1 VRQVAGFPS
10 LFSKD
15 ASRRVS
21 PGGSSLFVA
30 MQIAY
35 YLGIRNFYVYGADF
49 SFRFTPVPGAT
60 GFRTA
65 SGDGN
70 HFIKNYR
77 SGRPWCPPALQNIL
91 SSFLSA
97 RMLMEADGGFIKNA
111 TRGGELDVFERMDF
125 DEAVQDTREREARE
139 AQAEAEAAA
148 LAGAA
153 GQSEIA
159 AVS

>member
-1 VRQVAGFPS
+1 
-10 LFSKD
+10 
-15 ASRRVS
+15 
-21 PGGSSLFVA
+21 
-30 MQIAY
+30 
-35 YLGIRNFYVYGADF
+35 
-49 SFRFTPVPGAT
+49 
-60 GFRTA
+60 
-65 SGDGN
+65 
-70 HFIKNYR
+70 
-77 SGRPWCPPALQNIL
+77 LQNIL

-153 GQSEIA
+153 GQTEIA